1 MNTKNILTCAL
12 IAFSFAG
19 VTSCNESD
27 DIWDVKLKTEQT
39 FDVVGATTD
48 TIEVDFANGDEIA
61 FQGAWNTETNWEI
74 VIVGN
79 ESGQTDTIRGNSAS
93 LDDIIWNGNVS
104 SGSTSYFPYSVIKTT
119 FNITDLFGKTEG
131 EAHSFTAG
139 ETCTI
144 TLRFP
149 DYYGVDTCKTVVK
162 IASAVEETF
171 TASDYCIFGSFESTN
186 VNTDTKYLPVYKG
199 SCITYVNGDLAVPEG
214 TTYCLMQGTEDGT
227 KWYIDGGGFTYA
239 QTSGWSQPNGLYPIT
254 VADTATTYLNF
265 FMYGFPDYLDNTS
278 VYIALANNTDNTEAG
293 YNARFSVKEGWHGIS
308 VPMSVFQPA
317 EGKTFDYDKV
327 DKFIFALFSNGQA
340 GDVKTAIDF
349 LVITKKRPLF
359 PIYGSNVE

>member
-144 TLRFP
+144 TYVFL
-149 DYYGVDTCKTVVK
+149 
-162 IASAVEETF
+162 II
-171 TASDYCIFGSFESTN
+171 TA
-186 VNTDTKYLPVYKG
+186 
-199 SCITYVNGDLAVPEG
+199 
-214 TTYCLMQGTEDGT
+214 
-227 KWYIDGGGFTYA
+227 
-239 QTSGWSQPNGLYPIT
+239 
-254 VADTATTYLNF
+254 
-265 FMYGFPDYLDNTS
+265 
-278 VYIALANNTDNTEAG
+278 
-293 YNARFSVKEGWHGIS
+293 
-308 VPMSVFQPA
+308 
-317 EGKTFDYDKV
+317 
-327 DKFIFALFSNGQA
+327 
-340 GDVKTAIDF
+340 
-349 LVITKKRPLF
+349 
-359 PIYGSNVE
+359 